1 MRRSIRYNPGRREIQ
16 ITVPRGYEFPHE
28 LLGVLRR
35 EGLLSGI
42 PGIEPSGRRKK
53 TLKITLAQHNGLPS
67 NNLLERLADW
77 ISKTPGHRVVHD
89 PWEVGG
95 KPVNIDLAVEL
106 IVDAILD
113 FDEAKLATL
122 PI

>member
-1 MRRSIRYNPGRREIQ
+1 MRRSVRYNPGRREIQ
-16 ITVPRGYEFPHE
+16 VTVPRNHALPRE
-28 LLGVLRR
+28 LLRILRR
-35 EGLLSGI
+35 EELIEI
-42 PGIEPSGRRKK
+42 PHVDAGRRKK
-53 TLKITLAQHNGLPS
+53 TLKITLAQYGGLPS

-77 ISKTPGHRVVHD
+77 ISKVPGHRVVHD

-95 KPVNIDLAVEL
+95 RPVDIDLAVEL
-106 IVDAILD
+106 VADAILD